1 MSNESI
7 VNNASKSSGH
17 TQRNWDFSKPVLS
30 EHIDILKDVAIQACS
45 KQGIA
50 PYSLCVSSDLKFNE
64 LLYTCSTTSSD
75 PIYGQTDLV
84 RNSQLNAPLILAFLT
99 YSEQQLANM
108 DNEERIAL

>member
-17 TQRNWDFSKPVLS
+17 TQRNWDFSKPVLP

-50 PYSLCVSSDLKFNE
+50 PYSLC
-64 LLYTCSTTSSD
+64 
-75 PIYGQTDLV
+75 
-84 RNSQLNAPLILAFLT
+84 
-99 YSEQQLANM
+99 
-108 DNEERIAL
+108 